1 MLNKDNYNPKRKN
14 QKNFLKLKRF
24 SAKHDLHKTAFGDEE
39 KNQQNV
45 SPQMMKPEIKG
56 IFVRQHN

>member
-1 MLNKDNYNPKRKN
+1 
-14 QKNFLKLKRF
+14 LKWF
-24 SAKHDLHKTAFGDEE
+24 SAKHDLHKTAFDDEE